1 MVCKIKSHTGLSV
14 QPGPQYTWSTSES
27 QENPCRPNLA
37 KISPIEYNRLM
48 VSMPNNLKKCSNL
61 IQVPLLLLL
70 VLGMVSCFS
79 FRVEVPLDPECVI
92 DTLVI
97 VKTIPAKEAMENKIV
112 AEAVATTDA
121 NIYALIKVLQ
131 LSKPLKLQWH
141 WYTPDNQLL
150 RKSKIAEINT
160 KSKYLSYFVAWDAL
174 PQIYYAEKKG
184 RWTVLI
190 TADDAYLA
198 KTEFEIN

>member
-1 MVCKIKSHTGLSV
+1 MVPTLSR
-14 QPGPQYTWSTSES
+14 Q
-27 QENPCRPNLA
+27 
-37 KISPIEYNRLM
+37 
-48 VSMPNNLKKCSNL
+48 KKRFDR
-61 IQVPLLLLL
+61 IQVLLLLTIS
-70 VLGMVSCFS
+70 LGMFSCFS

-97 VKTIPAKEAMENKIV
+97 VKAIPAKADLEKKIT
-112 AEAVATTDA
+112 AEPVATTDA

-141 WYTPDNQLL
+141 WYAPDNKLL
-150 RKSKIAEINT
+150 RKSTSVEINA

-174 PQIYYAEKKG
+174 PQTYYLEKKG

-190 TADDAYLA
+190 TANDAYFA
-198 KTEFEIN
+198 KTEFDIN

>member
-1 MVCKIKSHTGLSV
+1 MVATFGRKK
-14 QPGPQYTWSTSES
+14 Q
-27 QENPCRPNLA
+27 PNL
-37 KISPIEYNRLM
+37 IL
-48 VSMPNNLKKCSNL
+48 V
-61 IQVPLLLLL
+61 LLLLPMS
-70 VLGMVSCFS
+70 LGLFSCFS

-97 VKTIPAKEAMENKIV
+97 VKAVPEKADLEKKII
-112 AEAVATTDA
+112 AEPVTTSDA

-141 WYTPDNQLL
+141 WYTPDNKLL
-150 RKSKIAEINT
+150 RQSKSVEINA
-160 KSKYLSYFVAWDAL
+160 KGKYLSYFVAWDAL
-174 PQIYYAEKKG
+174 PQTYYAEKKG

-198 KTEFEIN
+198 KTEFDIN